1 MAEKEEG
8 ALSRWS
14 RLKRGQGAGSD
25 VEFGEAARERDIRPG
40 GQAVAR
46 APEEHPGDGQACDPE
61 AGETPVIGEEDL
73 PDIDSLT
80 YESDFTAFM
89 QEGVPLALRN
99 RALAM
104 LWKSNPVL
112 ANVDGLNDY
121 DLDYTIKEFELIA
134 SESAEDLRTG
144 KKRESAH
151 ERRRAERDRQREVR
165 RRKTAQ
171 RPEDV
176 ERDEDR
182 ERGEDPGQE
191 PETVAAAEQGRE
203 AEG

>member
-14 RLKRGQGAGSD
+14 RLKRGQPTGSD
-25 VEFGEAARERDIRPG
+25 VDPGEAVEQEALSVETVAARTTDGDP
-40 GQAVAR
+40 
-46 APEEHPGDGQACDPE
+46 APAG
-61 AGETPVIGEEDL
+61 AGENEDGEAPVLREEDL

-80 YESDFTAFM
+80 YDSDFTAFM

-104 LWKSNPVL
+104 LWKSNPLL

-134 SESAEDLRTG
+134 SESAEDLRSG

-151 ERRRAERDRQREVR
+151 ERRRAERDQQRELR
-165 RRKTAQ
+165 RSKTTQ
-171 RPEDV
+171 RPAEVDHDDEAED
-176 ERDEDR
+176 
-182 ERGEDPGQE
+182 DPD
-191 PETVAAAEQGRE
+191 RE
-203 AEG
+203 AEIAGAPEQRQEAEG